1 MAPVPMILD
10 LDSVG
15 PGPAEL
21 LARLN
26 VDARWAR
33 VPVVVTGSDGELLGD
48 LHPDG
53 VLFKPFDDER
63 LVSSRRESMARL
75 R

>member
-1 MAPVPMILD
+1 MAPVPVILD

-21 LARLN
+21 LAHLD

-33 VPVVVTGSDGELLGD
+33 VPVVVTGSDGELGD

-63 LVSSRRESMARL
+63 LVSSGRESIARQ